1 MLISV
6 IIPFYNRFEFVN
18 NAICSVLN
26 QTYHNWELILIDDR
40 SDEIYI
46 SNFHDDRIK
55 LIRNDMNIGPGASRQ
70 KGIEYSNGDFICFL
84 DSDDI
89 YLPRFLESQLKA
101 HIKHNFEISF
111 SFCKS
116 IWMNGEMYKDHAEE
130 MIQILPN
137 LLIKSRPWPTCAL
150 LWNRKFLPYWR
161 SELRTWE
168 DYQFEYD
175 AAFINNKIAC
185 VNEVLCQINLDEEYG
200 LSQNSEKISGI
211 IDRLTVLSNMSTKNL
226 ESNLEFKSILN
237 QNILFRIKKDIYKL
251 AQFNLPKSEY
261 FLILN
266 KLELIQN
273 TLHRLL
279 LNFIYQKPI
288 LSKIMFKYFF

>member
-6 IIPFYNRFEFVN
+6 VIPFLNRFESVSK
-18 NAICSVLN
+18 AIDSIIN
-26 QTYHNWELILIDDR
+26 QTYCYWELILVDDF
-40 SDEIYI
+40 STEIYI
-46 SNFHDDRIK
+46 PDIKDDRIK
-55 LIRNDMNIGPGASRQ
+55 LFRNDKNIGPGASRQ

-89 YLPRFLESQLKA
+89 YLPRFLEFQLKA

-116 IWMNGEMYKDHAEE
+116 TWMNGEMYKDHAEE

-137 LLIKSRPWPTCAL
+137 LLTKSRPWPTCAL
-150 LWNRKFLPYWR
+150 LWNRKFLPNWR

-185 VNEVLCQINLDEEYG
+185 VNEVLCQINLDEEFG
-200 LSQNSEKISGI
+200 LSQNSEKISGV
-211 IDRLTVLSNMSTKNL
+211 IDRLTVLSNMRTKNL

-237 QNILFRIKKDIYKL
+237 HNIHFRIKKDIHKL

-261 FLILN
+261 ILILN

-273 TLHRLL
+273 TLHRII
-279 LNFIYQKPI
+279 LNYIYRKPI